1 MKLEE
6 ILAKCPK
13 CGSQDK
19 TVQRKILDEQKA
31 HAELKAIVCDECGY
45 IFETGADEPKTTK
58 KITKTKNSDNS

>member
-19 TVQRKILDEQKA
+19 TAQRRMLDEQKA
-31 HAELKAIVCDECGY
+31 TAELKAIVCDKCGY
-45 IFETGADEPKTTK
+45 IFETGEDQKEKFDDESNK
-58 KITKTKNSDNS
+58 